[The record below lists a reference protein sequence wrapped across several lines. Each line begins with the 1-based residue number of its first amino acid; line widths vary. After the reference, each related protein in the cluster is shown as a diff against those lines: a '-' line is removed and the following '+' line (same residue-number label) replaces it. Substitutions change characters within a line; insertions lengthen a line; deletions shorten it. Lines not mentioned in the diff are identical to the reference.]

1 MARVG
6 VDVGGTHIDF
16 VLIDDKRGE
25 MVVHKVPT
33 PARDPS
39 TGAIEGLAEL
49 CRQAGIRPG
58 DIDYFMHGTTIA
70 TNIILEHNGARCGLI
85 TTEGFRDVLHIARHK
100 RPYNFSLQLDLP
112 WQKHELVPR
121 RHRKTVAGRI
131 SGSDGA
137 VLAPLDEAAVRR
149 AARELKA
156 AGVESIAVC
165 FLFSYLDPAHERRA
179 AEILAEEAPGV
190 PVSLS
195 HEVIPLYR
203 EYE

>member
-1 MARVG
+1 VARVG

-39 TGAIEGLAEL
+39 TGAMDDLLEL
-49 CRQAGIRPG
+49 CRQAAIAPAE
-58 DIDYFMHGTTIA
+58 INYFMHGTTIA

-137 VLAPLDEAAVRR
+137 VLVPLDEAGVRR

-156 AGVESIAVC
+156 AGIESIAIC

-179 AEILAEEAPGV
+179 AEIVA
-190 PVSLS
+190 
-195 HEVIPLYR
+195 
-203 EYE
+203 